1 MRSIKVVPVRTRRE
15 MATFIDLPFEL
26 YRGDPN
32 WVAPLRS
39 DLKKM
44 LDPRKNPFFEHAERI
59 LFLATENGRA
69 IGRIS
74 AHVDHNYNRFHSTER
89 PDTTG
94 FFGFF
99 EAIDDEDTAGALF
112 AAASSWLA
120 ERGMSSMIGPASF
133 TLNDEAGLLVDGFES
148 PPMILMTYN
157 PPYYERL
164 LKAAHLDPVQD
175 LFAYRLD
182 ADSDAPPEIRA
193 DAARVDGRFTFRPLR
208 LADFDA
214 EMDRFLAVYND
225 AWERNWGFVPV
236 TERELRAHAE
246 RLRPIIDPDLVI
258 IAEEE
263 GRPVAVA
270 LSLPDVNE
278 VLLHARG
285 RLGPISAARLLRRA
299 RKRRWEA
306 CRVFTLGV
314 RKGYRRTGVG
324 SRLYLD
330 TLAAARKNGYR
341 WGEMSWILESN
352 AEMNRA
358 IVRMGGER
366 YKTYRMFSR
375 SLPATG

>member
-1 MRSIKVVPVRTRRE
+1 MKRSLEVVRVHRRRE
-15 MATFIDLPFEL
+15 VKAFVDLPFEL
-26 YRGDPN
+26 YRRDRN

-39 DLKKM
+39 DLKRM
-44 LDPRKNPFFEHAERI
+44 LDPKKNPFFEHAESA
-59 LFLATENGRA
+59 LFLATENGRT

-99 EAIDDEDTAGALF
+99 ETIDDEDVAAALVA
-112 AAASSWLA
+112 AAASWLVD
-120 ERGMSSMIGPASF
+120 RGMSTMVGPASF
-133 TLNDEAGLLVDGFES
+133 TLNDEAGLLVEGFDR

-157 PPYYERL
+157 PPYYERV
-164 LKAAHLDPVQD
+164 LKAAHLEPVQD
-175 LFAYRLD
+175 LYAYRLD
-182 ADSDAPPEIRA
+182 ADAEAPPEIRA
-193 DAARVDGRFTFRPLR
+193 DAARADGRFTFRPLR
-208 LADFDA
+208 LSDFDA

-236 TERELRAHAE
+236 TEAELRDHAD
-246 RLRPIIDPDLVI
+246 RLRQIIDPDLVI
-258 IAEEE
+258 VAEEE

-278 VLLHARG
+278 VLIRARG
-285 RLGPISAARLLRRA
+285 RLGPISAARLLRKA
-299 RKRRWEA
+299 RKRSWEA

-324 SRLYLD
+324 SHLYVD

-352 AEMNRA
+352 TEMNRA

-366 YKTYRMFSR
+366 YKTYRMYAR
-375 SLPATG
+375 SL

>member
-1 MRSIKVVPVRTRRE
+1 MKRSLEVVRVHERRE
-15 MATFIDLPFEL
+15 MAKFIELPFEL
-26 YRGDPN
+26 YRHDPN

-39 DLKKM
+39 DMKTM
-44 LDPRKNPFFEHAERI
+44 LNPSRNPFFEHAESA
-59 LFLATENGRA
+59 LFLAIENGRT

-74 AHVDHNYNRFHSTER
+74 AHVDRDYNRFHSTER

-99 EAIDDEDTAGALF
+99 EARDDEDAARALF

-120 ERGMSSMIGPASF
+120 DHGMSSMVGPASF

-164 LKAAHLDPVQD
+164 MKAADLEPVQD
-175 LFAYRLD
+175 LYAYRLD
-182 ADSDAPPEIRA
+182 ADSEVPPEIRA
-193 DAARVDGRFTFRPLR
+193 DAARADGRFTFRPLR
-208 LADFDA
+208 MADFDA

-278 VLLHARG
+278 VLLRARG
-285 RLGPISAARLLRRA
+285 RLGPVSAARLLWKA

-324 SRLYLD
+324 SHLYLD
-330 TLAAARKNGYR
+330 TLAAARKNGYG

-352 AEMNRA
+352 VEMNRA

-375 SLPATG
+375 PL